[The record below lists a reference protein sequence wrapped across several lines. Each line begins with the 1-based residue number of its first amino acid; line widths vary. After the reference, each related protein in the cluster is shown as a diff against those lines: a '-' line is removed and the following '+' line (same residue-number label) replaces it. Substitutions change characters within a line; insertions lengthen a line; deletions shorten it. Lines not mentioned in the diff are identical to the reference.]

1 METSAAAKLSAPQQC
16 TGSAIDS
23 EPVSTEKDQVP
34 PGRSGN
40 FRGRVSR
47 TLSMLLPNTER
58 PEADTRR
65 HSGCFSSVFN
75 RAVTRNSLVQT
86 RMSPDSPPGN
96 KSGNETTAT
105 NDINSNFI
113 QIWSPVKKT
122 MITIPSYDS
131 DQKAYS
137 LAMKAYI
144 LDIKQLYDLSKGKS
158 VEGIDTS
165 RIDLSDIKGKKS
177 WDLQSAQRMREEWAF
192 ELTGHIS
199 SEHAS

>member
-1 METSAAAKLSAPQQC
+1 
-16 TGSAIDS
+16 
-23 EPVSTEKDQVP
+23 
-34 PGRSGN
+34 
-40 FRGRVSR
+40 
-47 TLSMLLPNTER
+47 
-58 PEADTRR
+58 
-65 HSGCFSSVFN
+65 
-75 RAVTRNSLVQT
+75 
-86 RMSPDSPPGN
+86 
-96 KSGNETTAT
+96 
-105 NDINSNFI
+105 
-113 QIWSPVKKT
+113 